1 MSKTLNQI
9 VSQIQGFGTSHPQ
22 LKTVLFGEFAEKL
35 DDQDIEYPA
44 MFFDLTGGSVLEKQ
58 ITYNMSIFILDR
70 HLVETDGLEIL
81 SDTNLIM
88 QDIIAELRNNVND
101 YEVGTTIPLVYVR
114 EYDPDYLA
122 GVQADITLTTDS
134 LNNRCQIP

>member
-1 MSKTLNQI
+1 VI
-9 VSQIQGFGTSHPQ
+9 
-22 LKTVLFGEFAEKL
+22 
-35 DDQDIEYPA
+35 
-44 MFFDLTGGSVLEKQ
+44 EKQ

-101 YEVGTTIPLVYVR
+101 YEVSTTIPLVYVR
-114 EYDPDYLA
+114 EYDPDFLA
-122 GVQADITLTTDS
+122 GVQADVTLTTDS